1 MQSTQG
7 YPKLE
12 FKIWWVEM
20 RALERAITKTTA
32 VLWPKVAQNMVMII
46 DEPVFTWKLTS
57 PGPRTAQTLFGGL
70 FRGP

>member
-20 RALERAITKTTA
+20 RALERAIAKTTA
-32 VLWPKVAQNMVMII
+32 VIWPKVAQNMGVII
-46 DEPVFTWKLTS
+46 DEAIFTMKLTS
-57 PGPRTAQTLFGGL
+57 PGLRTAQTLFC
-70 FRGP
+70 GP